1 MAGADPKPSNPRIT
15 SIRKVRSVLGSGTR
29 ISVAGRRIRQ
39 QLWLFPVL
47 GLVGLLFAGVWV
59 RNHMER
65 TLREQQEQQL
75 VTLLKA
81 DVAALIVWLR
91 SQEDDVETATE
102 IPDIRTPAFEQLE
115 LAAGENVT
123 TAALSESLAR
133 SRLQTA
139 LTPWIDG
146 ENVTGYVL
154 VDPAGRVVA
163 ADSDSLI
170 GLSPGG
176 EISEFLQRVLAGE
189 SFVSHPFPSVSR
201 IKDEFG
207 GEGIGV
213 PTMFAAAPIFD
224 GERKVVGALGLRLWP
239 NAEFTEILNV
249 AQTGQTGETYA
260 FNRAGM
266 LLSSSRFEDQL
277 KRIGLQLNQKN
288 SRSVLAVQ
296 VRDPGVDLTA
306 GGQNSAPVEDRP
318 LTRLAAGAIELS
330 QHMGPAA
337 GNREITKDAIQIR
350 QDTSGYRDYRGVPVI
365 GAWTWLPRYGFGV
378 GTEIDKAEADR
389 PLAVLRTA
397 FWTMF
402 GLLAALALLLLG
414 LTFFARRLEK
424 RMREAVVAAG
434 QLGQYA
440 LEEKI
445 GEGGMG
451 SVFRGRHSM
460 MRRPAAIK
468 LLEPSKTTEVS
479 VARFER
485 EVQLTSQLN
494 HPNTITIY
502 DYGRTDEGVFYY
514 AMEYLDGMSLEA
526 LVEKFGPQPDG
537 RVIHLLQQVCGS
549 LIEAHAQGLIHRD
562 IKPANIMLTRRGG
575 VCDYV
580 KLLDFGLVKAI
591 DAQRQ
596 RTLTAAD
603 AITGTPLYLPPESI
617 SDSEA
622 ADARSDLYSL
632 GGVAYYLLTGHA
644 VFESGSVMDIIRQHV
659 EATPLPP
666 SQRTRQS
673 IDPELER
680 LILQCL
686 AKLPSQRPQ
695 SAAELAAALA
705 KCQPTR
711 PWNSDDAAAW
721 WLSFASPAPS
731 DAAGT
736 ATRTIFLNRTVGYSE
751 ADKNS

>member
-1 MAGADPKPSNPRIT
+1 LAGPGSKQSNARIT

-29 ISVAGRRIRQ
+29 ISATGRRIRQ
-39 QLWLFPVL
+39 QLWVFPVL
-47 GLVGLLFAGVWV
+47 GLIGMLIAGLWV
-59 RNHMER
+59 RSNIEKTMR
-65 TLREQQEQQL
+65 AQQKEQL

-81 DVAALIVWLR
+81 DVAALTVWLR
-91 SQEDDVETATE
+91 SQEDDVETASE
-102 IPDIRTPAFEQLE
+102 VPDIRTPADDLLE
-115 LAAGENVT
+115 LARQAGVSA
-123 TAALSESLAR
+123 AALAQAPAR
-133 SRLQTA
+133 ATLQAA
-139 LTPWIDG
+139 LEPWIDG
-146 ENVTGYVL
+146 KNVTGYAL
-154 VDPAGRVVA
+154 IDTTGRIVA
-163 ADSDSLI
+163 SDSESLI
-170 GLSPGG
+170 GQTPGG
-176 EISEFLQRVLAGE
+176 GYEEFLKPVFEGHSLVTR
-189 SFVSHPFPSVSR
+189 PFPSIAR

-207 GEGIGV
+207 EENVGV
-213 PTMFAAAPIFD
+213 PTMFAAAPLKD
-224 GERKVVGALGLRLWP
+224 KDNNVVGALGLRLWP

-249 AQTGQTGETYA
+249 AQMGDTGETYA
-260 FNRAGM
+260 FDSSGM
-266 LLSSSRFEDQL
+266 FLSSSRFEKQL
-277 KRIGLQLNQKN
+277 KEIGLQLNQKN

-296 VRDPGVDLTA
+296 VRDPGVDLTQ
-306 GGQNSAPVEDRP
+306 GGRATLEVENRP
-318 LTRLAAGAIELS
+318 LTRLAAGAVEMS
-330 QHMGPAA
+330 KNMKPTASGKAFD
-337 GNREITKDAIQIR
+337 KDKIQVH
-350 QDTSGYRDYRGVPVI
+350 TETEGYRDYRGVDSI
-365 GAWTWLPRYGFGV
+365 GASTWLPRYGFGV
-378 GTEIDKAEADR
+378 ATEVDTAEANR
-389 PLAVLRTA
+389 LLGVLRAA

-402 GLLAALALLLLG
+402 GLLAALALLLLS

-434 QLGQYA
+434 QLGQYS

-514 AMEYLDGMSLEA
+514 AMEYLDGLSLES
-526 LVEKFGPQPDG
+526 LVEKFCPQPDG
-537 RVIHLLQQVCGS
+537 RVIYLLQQVCGS
-549 LIEAHAQGLIHRD
+549 LVEAHAQGLIHRD

-575 VCDYV
+575 VCDFV

-659 EATPLPP
+659 EAAPVPP
-666 SQRTRQS
+666 SQRTNQS
-673 IDPELER
+673 ISPDLER

-686 AKLPSQRPQ
+686 AKMPSERPQ
-695 SAAELAAALA
+695 SAAELAAALG
-705 KCQPTR
+705 KCQPVKRWT
-711 PWNSDDAAAW
+711 SDDASAW
-721 WLSFASPAPS
+721 WLAFASPEPS

-736 ATRTIFLNRTVGYSE
+736 ATQTIFLNRTVGYSE

>member
-1 MAGADPKPSNPRIT
+1 MAGPGPKQSNARIT

-29 ISVAGRRIRQ
+29 ISSTGRKIRQ
-39 QLWLFPVL
+39 QLWIFPVL
-47 GLVGLLFAGVWV
+47 GLAGLLVAGLSV
-59 RNHMER
+59 HSHIEQA
-65 TLREQQEQQL
+65 LRAQQEEQL
-75 VTLLKA
+75 ETLLKA
-81 DVAALIVWLR
+81 DVKALVIWLR
-91 SQEDDVETATE
+91 SQEDDVVMASEM
-102 IPDIRTPAFEQLE
+102 PDIRRTADE
-115 LAAGENVT
+115 LLDLARQDGVSAT
-123 TAALSESLAR
+123 ALAQASASATLQAALK
-133 SRLQTA
+133 
-139 LTPWIDG
+139 PWIDG
-146 ENVTGYVL
+146 TNVTGYVL
-154 VDPAGRVVA
+154 IDATGRIVA
-163 ADSDSLI
+163 SDSDSLI
-170 GLSPGG
+170 GQTPSGG
-176 EISEFLQRVLAGE
+176 YSELLKTVFAGE
-189 SFVSHPFPSVSR
+189 PLVSRPFPSITR
-201 IKDEFG
+201 IKDEWQ
-207 GEGIGV
+207 EENVGV
-213 PTMFAAAPIFD
+213 PTMFVAAPLKD
-224 GERKVVGALGLRLWP
+224 KDDKVVAALALRLWP

-249 AQTGQTGETYA
+249 ARMGDTGETYA
-260 FNRAGM
+260 FDRSGKF
-266 LLSSSRFEDQL
+266 LSSSRFEDQL
-277 KRIGLQLNQKN
+277 KAIGLQLNQKN

-306 GGQNSAPVEDRP
+306 GQRSELAVEDRP
-318 LTRLAAGAIELS
+318 LTRLAAGAVEMSNNMKSAAPGRALLNEKIQVHIE
-330 QHMGPAA
+330 
-337 GNREITKDAIQIR
+337 N
-350 QDTSGYRDYRGVPVI
+350 GYRDYRGVDSI
-365 GAWTWLPRYGFGV
+365 GASTWLPKYGFGV
-378 GTEIDKAEADR
+378 VTEVDKSQADR

-424 RMREAVVAAG
+424 QMREAVVAAG

-537 RVIHLLQQVCGS
+537 RVIHLLRQVCGS
-549 LIEAHAQGLIHRD
+549 LVEAHAQGLIHRD

-644 VFESGSVMDIIRQHV
+644 VFEGGSVMDIIRQHV
-659 EATPLPP
+659 EAVPVPP
-666 SQRTRQS
+666 SQRTKQS
-673 IDPELER
+673 ISPDLEQ

-686 AKLPSQRPQ
+686 AKMPSERPQ
-695 SAAELAAALA
+695 SAAELSAALG
-705 KCQPTR
+705 KCQPAR
-711 PWNSDDAAAW
+711 PWNSDDASAW
-721 WLSFASPAPS
+721 WLAFASPAPS
-731 DAAGT
+731 DAAST